1 MRVVSVRF
9 GLLRQALVS
18 SAIASALVLGLT
30 SPAQAEEA
38 SPTGKGI
45 TGGALL
51 GAEVVMLTEAAL
63 KVKPAWAYIVGGVVG
78 AAGGGV
84 GGYFLEQEGDAK
96 LSLYALAGGFALVI
110 PTTVAVLSATAY
122 EPPRD
127 YTQDRAPADE
137 PVAEPPRSA
146 EPASEPASEPAAE
159 PPPPAEAPKPESQVT
174 PPPPARGSA
183 APALVALSS
192 GTLYL
197 SVPAVEVRNVFS
209 RRELAMYGV
218 EQQTEVRL
226 PVFTARF

>member
-18 SAIASALVLGLT
+18 SGIASALVLGLT

-137 PVAEPPRSA
+137 PVAEPPRAA
-146 EPASEPASEPAAE
+146 EPASEPAAAE
-159 PPPPAEAPKPESQVT
+159 PPPAEAPKPESQLT